1 MSLRKIIID
10 PHPTLRR
17 RAKKVAQ
24 FDHDLRTLIDDMIET
39 MQEAPGVGLAAPQVN
54 ISQRVI
60 VVQFG
65 DAKDPE
71 APLELY
77 AVVNPRITKF
87 SQDIVVGVEG
97 CLSIPDMLG
106 DVSRPIAATI
116 AGFDR
121 NGEPLNIEAEGWL
134 ARIFQHEVDH
144 LNGVLFTDHA
154 LRVWL
159 ADDDD
164 DEISKPVVFS

>member
-65 DAKDPE
+65 DDEDPE
-71 APLELY
+71 APLEPY
-77 AVVNPRITKF
+77 AVVNPRITTF

-106 DVSRPIAATI
+106 DVPRPIAAKI